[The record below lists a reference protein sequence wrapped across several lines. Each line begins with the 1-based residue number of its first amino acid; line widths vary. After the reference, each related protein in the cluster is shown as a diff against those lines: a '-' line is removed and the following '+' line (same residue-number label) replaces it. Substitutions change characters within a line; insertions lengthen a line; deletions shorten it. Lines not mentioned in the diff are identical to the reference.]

1 MKDEFYETSSAP
13 QNLKVQKFFYV
24 LYTIFF
30 WGSIV
35 ISVVFLWFLMLDW
48 GFLILLVFSAGF
60 AVLCYFIRRKTLLYF
75 DYTYISGEVRIVRV
89 INGKFR
95 RRFLVIYCKDI
106 EQVGKVTSNS
116 FERLYENKAYKRR
129 IATPNGLGADNQL
142 YYIAGKVDGER
153 QLIVLECDEQFL
165 AYIVSYR
172 GKGILESDYE

>member
-1 MKDEFYETSSAP
+1 M
-13 QNLKVQKFFYV
+13 
-24 LYTIFF
+24 
-30 WGSIV
+30 
-35 ISVVFLWFLMLDW
+35 
-48 GFLILLVFSAGF
+48 
-60 AVLCYFIRRKTLLYF
+60 
-75 DYTYISGEVRIVRV
+75 RV